1 MMKRKMTASKI
12 VPRTMVVVLIR
23 RATTASVK
31 IALKANI
38 LTPPRI
44 PVKLIRVMKVLVED
58 TNARIIKDLSL
69 ARVKTPL

>member
-1 MMKRKMTASKI
+1 
-12 VPRTMVVVLIR
+12 MVVVLIR

-38 LTPPRI
+38 STLAII
-44 PVKLIRVMKVLVED
+44 PVKLIRVMKMLVGD
-58 TNARIIKDLSL
+58 TNARMIKDLLL